1 MDLGNPIAKG
11 NTADIYLCDKK
22 IIKVLKD
29 YLPETEAI
37 KEADKQ
43 RLAWKAGLPVPEILD
58 VIKIENR
65 QAVVMEYITGDTL
78 GNMMLKDIS
87 HAAGY
92 MRIAVKTQIK
102 IHTVKG
108 DGYPLM
114 KDKLASQISS
124 APLPDAA
131 SKESLLEKLYMMKYE
146 ERICHGDFHVHN
158 IIMHGKEP
166 YIIDWVDA
174 SSGDISADV
183 CRSYLLYSQI
193 STELAKLYINLYCEA
208 TETNQ
213 DKVLAWASVIA
224 GARLAENVSSENP
237 DRLLRIINGGLK
249 NNR

>member
-1 MDLGNPIAKG
+1 MCIRD
-11 NTADIYLCDKK
+11 
-22 IIKVLKD
+22 
-29 YLPETEAI
+29 
-37 KEADKQ
+37 
-43 RLAWKAGLPVPEILD
+43 R
-58 VIKIENR
+58 
-65 QAVVMEYITGDTL
+65 
-78 GNMMLKDIS
+78 
-87 HAAGY
+87 
-92 MRIAVKTQIK
+92 
-102 IHTVKG
+102 
-108 DGYPLM
+108 
-114 KDKLASQISS
+114 
-124 APLPDAA
+124 
-131 SKESLLEKLYMMKYE
+131 
-146 ERICHGDFHVHN
+146 
-158 IIMHGKEP
+158 P